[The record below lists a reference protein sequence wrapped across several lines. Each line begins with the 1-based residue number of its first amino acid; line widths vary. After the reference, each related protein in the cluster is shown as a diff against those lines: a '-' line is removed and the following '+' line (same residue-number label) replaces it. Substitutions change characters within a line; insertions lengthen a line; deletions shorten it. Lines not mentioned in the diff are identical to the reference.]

1 MTREMLDKETF
12 IKRET
17 EVEERKIL
25 DWCGT
30 IFKSMVGAGI
40 TLTPLTMFY
49 CLCIRNFGREPAI
62 ICMSLVLL
70 LLVLAIVLAFVFE
83 FSNKIAYRKACKSW
97 EKEHKIQ
104 EKRQKDEDRAIE
116 NFKFLMV
123 FDTIKKKEVDIYLL
137 KESENL
143 DEYNRLVHFY
153 IGRRLTQEEYDLAKE
168 ILG

>member
-1 MTREMLDKETF
+1 MLDKETF

-30 IFKSMVGAGI
+30 IFKELVGGAI
-40 TLTPLTMFY
+40 VLTPLTMFY
-49 CLCIRNFGREPAI
+49 CICIRNFGKEPAI

-97 EKEHKIQ
+97 KKEHKIQ
-104 EKRQKDEDRAIE
+104 EKRKKDEDRAIE
-116 NFKFLMV
+116 NFKFLIL
-123 FDTIKKKEVDIYLL
+123 FDIVRKKNVSACLIQCCKTP
-137 KESENL
+137 K
-143 DEYNRLVHFY
+143 EYNSCPGT
-153 IGRRLTQEEYDLAKE
+153 ISLTQEEFDLAKE

>member
-1 MTREMLDKETF
+1 MLDKETF

-30 IFKSMVGAGI
+30 TIKAIIGGLIV
-40 TLTPLTMFY
+40 LTPLALSF
-49 CLCIRNFGREPAI
+49 CISLSTFGRESAI
-62 ICMSLVLL
+62 TCVSVLFVLIIIGIVIL
-70 LLVLAIVLAFVFE
+70 LVFE

-104 EKRQKDEDRAIE
+104 EKRQKDEDKAIA
-116 NFKFLMV
+116 NIRFLLLLN
-123 FDTIKKKEVDIYLL
+123 TLKKKEVDIYLL
-137 KESENL
+137 RESENIE
-143 DEYNRLVHFY
+143 DYNMFVH
-153 IGRRLTQEEYDLAKE
+153 IERKLTKEEFDLAKE